1 MLVQSATVLLRA
13 VRSGVNQGLYLFLV
27 LHLLKGAFKMVR
39 KLLLKTNQA
48 SLTDGMMSISFQDTR
63 ARSIRKACSQ
73 KCFREGAFDIVEW
86 WSFDRGPTAD
96 AGNEAVIAE
105 ILIENSRGVFGGQ
118 FGQDKITY
126 QNQL

>member
-1 MLVQSATVLLRA
+1 VLVEGSQVWSEPRAISVLSSKNVEWGMLITCITFKERPGILDLR
-13 VRSGVNQGLYLFLV
+13 VR
-27 LHLLKGAFKMVR
+27 
-39 KLLLKTNQA
+39 
-48 SLTDGMMSISFQDTR
+48 SISFQDTR

-118 FGQDKITY
+118 FGQDNIT
-126 QNQL
+126 